1 MSCYNMGRG
10 DNMVNWS
17 LSKVV
22 WNIAVEDD
30 TADYAMGELELN
42 LDNGN
47 ITGLFRPTYAAIDTV
62 ANELKQCGI
71 EIDETAY
78 DLVNY
83 PIFKI
88 EGDKFYW
95 KISVEVQNPTN
106 AQVMVI
112 DALRKQFEEDVV
124 EMWLEFN

>member
-1 MSCYNMGRG
+1 
-10 DNMVNWS
+10 MVNWS
-17 LSKVV
+17 LSRVV

-30 TADYAMGELELN
+30 TTDYAMGELELN

-47 ITGLFRPTYAAIDTV
+47 ITGLFRPTYAAIDIV

-112 DALRKQFEEDVV
+112 DALRKRFEEDVA